1 MIGGT
6 REGRVL
12 VAEHW
17 LLCMPWGSTP
27 QMLTHSVI
35 HQPSCGEFCLIP
47 VWISQI
53 PSCSVIILLP
63 TCHMKELNLG
73 GLACHEFE
81 LQLGVCLINL
91 THGQLD
97 SVSEPGTGG

>member
-1 MIGGT
+1 
-6 REGRVL
+6 
-12 VAEHW
+12 
-17 LLCMPWGSTP
+17 
-27 QMLTHSVI
+27 
-35 HQPSCGEFCLIP
+35 
-47 VWISQI
+47 
-53 PSCSVIILLP
+53 
-63 TCHMKELNLG
+63 MKELNLG